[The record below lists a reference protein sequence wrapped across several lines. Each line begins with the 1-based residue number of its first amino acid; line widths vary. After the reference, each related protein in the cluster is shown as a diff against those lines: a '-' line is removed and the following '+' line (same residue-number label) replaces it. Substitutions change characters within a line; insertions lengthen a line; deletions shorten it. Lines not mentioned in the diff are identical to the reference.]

1 MGNRKKSR
9 LTFVVISD
17 VDRPVR
23 SLRIP
28 KPLLY
33 WIPGSCAAALAATLL
48 WLGSVQRG
56 YEEEIVALKQTIEHN
71 TAAYRYQLSGKDSTI
86 QQLQDDLLVLA
97 EQADAVQARLDELQ
111 ALERELRDI
120 TGLPQEDSEAPQEAG
135 TSYNLTTLSQP
146 LAAGGE
152 HRLGSND
159 QLARLAERI
168 RGSFLLADGQMTDLT
183 PHLEAAREALLEEI
197 EIRKR
202 TPSIWP
208 TASREVTS
216 GFGFRRDPFTGRSAH
231 HSGIDIADDKGS
243 TVYATA
249 KGKVE
254 EEGWDSQKGNYIIL
268 SHGYDLHTIYMHL
281 SKIDVSE
288 GQQIE
293 KGEAIGQM
301 GSTGRSTGPHLHY
314 EVHKSRKPVNPA
326 PFLK

>member
-33 WIPGSCAAALAATLL
+33 WVPGSCAAALAAALL
-48 WLGSVQRG
+48 WHGSIQRG
-56 YEEEIVALKQTIEHN
+56 YQEEIVTLKQTIAHN
-71 TAAYRYQLSGKDSTI
+71 AAGYRYQLSDKDSTI

-97 EQADAVQARLDELQ
+97 DQADAVQARLEEIQ

-120 TGLPQEDSEAPQEAG
+120 TGLPQEEGEPPQNAG
-135 TSYNLTTLSQP
+135 ASFNLTTLSQP
-146 LAAGGE
+146 LDVGGE
-152 HRLGSND
+152 QQLGSHD
-159 QLARLAERI
+159 QLSRLAEQI
-168 RGSFLLADGQMTDLT
+168 RGSFLLADGQMGDLT
-183 PHLEAAREALLEEI
+183 SHLEQAREALLEEI

-208 TASREVTS
+208 TTSREVTS
-216 GFGFRRDPFTGRSAH
+216 GYGFRRDPFTGRSAH
-231 HSGIDIADDKGS
+231 HSGIDIADDTGA
-243 TVYATA
+243 TIYATA
-249 KGKVE
+249 KGIVE
-254 EEGWDSQKGNYIIL
+254 EEGWDSQKGNYIIV
-268 SHGYDLHTIYMHL
+268 SHSYDVHTIYMHL

-288 GQQIE
+288 GQQVE

-314 EVHKSRKPVNPA
+314 EVLKNRKPVNPA